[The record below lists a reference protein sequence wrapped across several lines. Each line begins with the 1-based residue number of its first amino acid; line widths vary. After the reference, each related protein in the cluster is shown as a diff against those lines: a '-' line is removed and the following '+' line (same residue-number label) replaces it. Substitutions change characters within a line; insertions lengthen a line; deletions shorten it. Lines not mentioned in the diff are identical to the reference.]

1 MEAFQ
6 EFLRT
11 MEKWVALYVR
21 LSRDDENEGD
31 SNSIANQ
38 IAILTKYARDHGI
51 TNYRI
56 YKDDGYSGTNFDRPG
71 FQEMLS
77 DIEGGFVST
86 VIVKDMSRFGRNYL
100 EVGMYTEVRFPEYDV
115 RFIAV
120 NDGVD
125 SQREDNDFT
134 PFRNIIN
141 EWYAKDTSK
150 KIRAAFRAKG
160 MSGKRIST
168 KAPYGYLRDSEG
180 NLSID
185 EETAPVVR
193 LIFQLAA
200 EGNGPGKIA
209 RHLRDMEI
217 VTPGT
222 LKFERTGQEKRSE
235 PPCHWES
242 STIVKILENRDYLG
256 HTVNFK
262 TTRLSYKS
270 KKMIENPLEKQV
282 VFENTHEALVSQET
296 WEIVQKNRQNRR
308 RPTKMGNM
316 GMFSGL
322 LYCADCGH
330 TLSLN
335 RTKSW
340 AREQDNYVCGTYK
353 RKKGQCTAHFIRAVV
368 VEQLVLENLREVISF
383 AREDTDAFV
392 QQAMSNHMRV
402 KMQEQ
407 SQARRALEQQNRR
420 ISEIDGIIKR
430 LYEDNISGK
439 LTDERFAKMSADYE
453 REQAS
458 LQESVEEL
466 RKTVETCE
474 RQSVNMDSFLKLV
487 KKYTVPDKLF
497 PELLNAFVEKIV
509 VHAPDKSSGH
519 RTQQI
524 DIHYNFIGEIGL
536 SHIINKKEPTR
547 YADNISRRFY
557 QTQTSL

>member
-1 MEAFQ
+1 MAIVEAVRDF
-6 EFLRT
+6 
-11 MEKWVALYVR
+11 MEKWVSLYVR
-21 LSRDDENEGD
+21 LSRDDDNEGD
-31 SNSIANQ
+31 SNSIAHQ
-38 IAILTKYARDHGI
+38 VEILKKYAIEHGI
-51 TNYRI
+51 TNYKI
-56 YKDDGYSGTNFDRPG
+56 YKDDGYSGTSFNRPG
-71 FQEMLS
+71 FQQMLA
-77 DIEGGFVST
+77 DIENGFVT
-86 VIVKDMSRFGRNYL
+86 MVVVKDMSRFGRNYL
-100 EVGMYTEVRFPEYDV
+100 EVGMYTEIRFPEMGV
-115 RFIAV
+115 RFVAV

-125 SQREDNDFT
+125 SDDPFDNDFT

-180 NLSID
+180 KLSID

-222 LKFERTGQEKRSE
+222 LKFERTGREKRSE

-296 WEIVQKNRQNRR
+296 WDIVQKNRQNRR
-308 RPTKMGNM
+308 RPTKMGDA

-330 TLSLN
+330 SLNLN

-368 VEQLVLENLREVISF
+368 VEQLVLENLREIIAF
-383 AREDTDAFV
+383 AREDTEGFV
-392 QQAMSNHMRV
+392 RQAMSNHMESQ
-402 KMQEQ
+402 MNA
-407 SQARRALEQQNRR
+407 QARNRR
-420 ISEIDGIIKR
+420 TLARRERRVAEINGIIKR
-430 LYEDNISGK
+430 LYEDNLSGK
-439 LTDERFAKMSADYE
+439 VTDERFAIMSADYE

-458 LQESVEEL
+458 LRESVEEL
-466 RKTVETCE
+466 RKTVEACE
-474 RQSVNMDSFLKLV
+474 RQSVNIDSFLKLV

-536 SHIINKKEPTR
+536 SHMTDKKEPV
-547 YADNISRRFY
+547 
-557 QTQTSL
+557 

>member
-6 EFLRT
+6 EFLQT

-100 EVGMYTEVRFPEYDV
+100 EVGMYTEIRFPEMGV
-115 RFIAV
+115 RFVAV

-125 SQREDNDFT
+125 SDDPFDNDFT

-150 KIRAAFRAKG
+150 KIRAVFRAKG

-168 KAPYGYLRDSEG
+168 NAPYGYLRDSEG
-180 NLSID
+180 HLSVD
-185 EETAPVVR
+185 PETAPVIR

-200 EGNGPGKIA
+200 EGNGPDKIA
-209 RHLRDMEI
+209 RHLREMEI
-217 VTPGT
+217 ITPGT
-222 LKFERTGQEKRSE
+222 LEFERTGRKRNYDPE
-235 PPCHWES
+235 HPCQWHKNS
-242 STIVKILENRDYLG
+242 IVKILENRDYLG

-262 TTRLSYKS
+262 TTKLSYKS
-270 KKMIENPLEKQV
+270 KKKIKTPLEKQV

-308 RPTKMGNM
+308 RPTKMGDM

-330 TLSLN
+330 TLNLN

-340 AREQDNYVCGTYK
+340 AREQDNYTCGTYK
-353 RKKGQCTAHFIRAVV
+353 RMKGECTAHFIRVV
-368 VEQLVLENLREVISF
+368 VLEQLVLENLREVISF
-383 AREDTDAFV
+383 AKEDTEDFV
-392 QQAMSNHMRV
+392 RQVMSNHIELQIKAQAQNKRTLAQ
-402 KMQEQ
+402 QE
-407 SQARRALEQQNRR
+407 RR
-420 ISEIDGIIKR
+420 IVEIDSIIKR

-458 LQESVEEL
+458 LQASVEEL
-466 RKTVETCE
+466 RKAVEVCE
-474 RQSVNMDSFLKLV
+474 QQSVNMDSFLKLV

-536 SHIINKKEPTR
+536 SRVIDKKEP
-547 YADNISRRFY
+547 A
-557 QTQTSL
+557 